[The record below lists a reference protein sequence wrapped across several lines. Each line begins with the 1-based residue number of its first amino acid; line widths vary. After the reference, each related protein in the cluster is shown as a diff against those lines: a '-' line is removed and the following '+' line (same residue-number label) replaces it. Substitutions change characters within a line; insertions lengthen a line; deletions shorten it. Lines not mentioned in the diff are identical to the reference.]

1 MVRNRRTTYGIL
13 VVAVGLL
20 TAAGLAWA
28 QSSTYPSESQLTGEQ
43 ARQLDELRGQY
54 EEKMLTLEKQLAA
67 AEVELDRAMTRPDTD
82 TDRVLALRREVR
94 KLEGQLEDL
103 YLQAN
108 AEAAGVVGVR
118 PGSTF
123 NGVDP
128 LGFGWA
134 PGWHGSCSWDR
145 CPWDAG
151 RMSGHRGNRWWSS
164 DSWMGR
170 KDMRSGRGHCCS

>member
-1 MVRNRRTTYGIL
+1 MNRLRRMRYGIL

-20 TAAGLAWA
+20 TVAGLAWA
-28 QSSTYPSESQLTGEQ
+28 QSPTYPSESQLTGEQ
-43 ARQLDELRGQY
+43 ARQLDELRGEY
-54 EEKMLTLEKQLAA
+54 EDKMLTLEKQLAA
-67 AEVELDRAMTRPDTD
+67 TEVELDRVMARPDAD

-108 AEAAGVVGVR
+108 AEAAQMMGVR
-118 PGSTF
+118 PGTTF

-128 LGFGWA
+128 LGYGWA
-134 PGWHGSCSWDR
+134 PGRYGSCSWDR

-151 RMSGHRGNRWWSS
+151 RMSGHRGNRWWNSN
-164 DSWMGR
+164 SWMDRNG
-170 KDMRSGRGHCCS
+170 MRSGRGHCCS